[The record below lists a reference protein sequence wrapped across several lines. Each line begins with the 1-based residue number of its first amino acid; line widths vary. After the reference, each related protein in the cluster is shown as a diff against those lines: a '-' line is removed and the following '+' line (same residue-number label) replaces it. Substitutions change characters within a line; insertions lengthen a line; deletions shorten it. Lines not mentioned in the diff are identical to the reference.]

1 MPLSTHLPLVE
12 KVLGLQLLA
21 ANASLSTTSRL
32 LSVSE
37 TTARQLRRTISAAAA
52 AGRRPGQA
60 VREAFAAGFGADDE
74 DSWQAFRRVAAE
86 RLLERV
92 AELPAGRGR
101 PADLG
106 EIVDAVMAEV
116 A

>member
-60 VREAFAAGFGADDE
+60 VREAFGGPR
-74 DSWQAFRRVAAE
+74 QARRP
-86 RLLERV
+86 RRDRGRRD
-92 AELPAGRGR
+92 GRGR
-101 PADLG
+101 VRWPSPKCTNSTR
-106 EIVDAVMAEV
+106 
-116 A
+116 

>member
-37 TTARQLRRTISAAAA
+37 TTARQLRRTISA